1 MESSPSGQSHSLSS
15 ASRASGLS
23 IDVLKA
29 AARRGDLRIVQVG
42 TRPLI
47 FHDDLTTF
55 VNNLPAYSLNE
66 SA

>member
-1 MESSPSGQSHSLSS
+1 MESSPFGQSHSLSS